1 MSSRE
6 HQVPL
11 PNASYVSEVKGT
23 CSALRESQKI
33 DVSTTAIKRLLFSPS
48 FCSSFKRVSGYH
60 GLNFPLNFPSVLSEV
75 NFLSVLSLL
84 NFGSGYRVP
93 LHRQTG
99 RGAWDGIRALMFGLY
114 LSSSTGQ
121 GDLLS
126 AKGMQTISEQQIA
139 DLMSINLY
147 VEQPHSEI
155 PEMSIGTIGG
165 PLYDFVKL
173 IATTLRETGQILEDL
188 GDPNLGT
195 FVVRSLRKV
204 DAANNSADPNAA
216 VHTTLR
222 QLVGAFPAFRD
233 MAIIDEQPVY
243 CFKKALFLIH
253 AIVIRF
259 GIRNTLPFPLPNSS
273 QIPVFTDNVLPSIL
287 VHLGVVDLSRSTA
300 HGLHAIFPDAS
311 DKAKVNS
318 HLALPPPLP
327 NSNPQT
333 GPDSKKLFPTE
344 GPVLNEEQAYI
355 LRAAALDACERIVQ
369 VARTLDEDSLQADQK
384 WIQNITLPELDLW
397 LWAVAKDR
405 ADYRVLERFVL
416 RDTVFF

>member
-155 PEMSIGTIGG
+155 PEMSIGTLGG
-165 PLYDFVKL
+165 PLYDFRRVRL
-173 IATTLRETGQILEDL
+173 LEDL

-204 DAANNSADPNAA
+204 DAANNSADPNAG
-216 VHTTLR
+216 VDVILSK
-222 QLVGAFPAFRD
+222 LVGAFPAFRD